1 MKHLTRMLIFSLL
14 LLAGLLSGCSDTLTE
29 PSSQSIAMISEA
41 TLDEDIF
48 PKDQVIDINITV
60 DEEAFQSLLDNA
72 TSEEYIEAAVNYN
85 GHLLEHIGL
94 RTKGNSSLRSVASMS
109 DSDRYSFKLSL
120 DEYVTQSIGGITK
133 INLNNEYSDASY
145 IREYIAY
152 EIAEGIGIPTPKY
165 SFVNVY
171 INDELWGLYTA
182 VEQINTAFIEREFP
196 SASGTL
202 YKSNGGDGAD
212 LSALGSLEVYT
223 GLDAK
228 HGEAN
233 DALVEMTDRLNNG
246 DPAEL
251 DQVLDVQAALQFIAF
266 NTVTA
271 NMDSYA
277 GNFKH
282 NYYLYEQNGVFTIFP
297 WDLNMAFGGF
307 GGTGILIDEP
317 TGVSLSS
324 RPLIA
329 KLIAEDAYQEE
340 YHHIIEAIIT
350 DYFSGDTFENRV
362 RQLQALISEYVKNDP
377 TAFVTFEQFEEG
389 IESLIS
395 FAKTQAESIT
405 KQLSGEMASYGDGT
419 GSASNGMGGGFGGQR
434 GNRQMPDGMQMPNG
448 MQMPDGMQI
457 PEGMQ
462 MPDGIQAPDDLQIPE
477 GMPIPDGFQL
487 PDGMQATSSGDININ
502 EAAQTTEEQE
512 IVGLE
517 ITIPNVEDG
526 QRPNFRNGDRQQ
538 GGGFGGFPGNMNG
551 QASTQLI
558 DSAKQQEHFQL
569 TLISAGFMAIGCLI
583 VIYWRRRKL

>member
-1 MKHLTRMLIFSLL
+1 
-14 LLAGLLSGCSDTLTE
+14 
-29 PSSQSIAMISEA
+29 
-41 TLDEDIF
+41 
-48 PKDQVIDINITV
+48 
-60 DEEAFQSLLDNA
+60 
-72 TSEEYIEAAVNYN
+72 
-85 GHLLEHIGL
+85 
-94 RTKGNSSLRSVASMS
+94 
-109 DSDRYSFKLSL
+109 
-120 DEYVTQSIGGITK
+120 
-133 INLNNEYSDASY
+133 
-145 IREYIAY
+145 
-152 EIAEGIGIPTPKY
+152 
-165 SFVNVY
+165 
-171 INDELWGLYTA
+171 
-182 VEQINTAFIEREFP
+182 
-196 SASGTL
+196 
-202 YKSNGGDGAD
+202 
-212 LSALGSLEVYT
+212 
-223 GLDAK
+223 
-228 HGEAN
+228 
-233 DALVEMTDRLNNG
+233 

-307 GGTGILIDEP
+307 GGSGILIDEP

-362 RQLQALISEYVKNDP
+362 RQLQALISESVKNDP

-434 GNRQMPDGMQMPNG
+434 GNRQMPDGMQIPEG
-448 MQMPDGMQI
+448 MQIPNGMQI

-477 GMPIPDGFQL
+477 GMQIPDGSQL
-487 PDGMQATSSGDININ
+487 PDGMQPTSSGDININ
-502 EAAQTTEEQE
+502 EAAQTTKEQE
-512 IVGLE
+512 IVGQK

-526 QRPNFRNGDRQQ
+526 QRP
-538 GGGFGGFPGNMNG
+538 
-551 QASTQLI
+551 
-558 DSAKQQEHFQL
+558 
-569 TLISAGFMAIGCLI
+569 
-583 VIYWRRRKL
+583 